1 MMENVKPIDAAP
13 GKPQGGPTL
22 TTRQRR
28 AIAAILTERNY
39 EDAIK
44 AARISRHTFYNY
56 LKQPH
61 FKAELDRQLN
71 DLTDGAFNQ
80 LKSAGGQ
87 AVETLRALLGSENES
102 VRLRASQAI
111 IEYVIK
117 ARELG
122 EISARLDEIEKV
134 IAERIK

>member
-1 MMENVKPIDAAP
+1 MRENIKPIGDGPGDPQAP
-13 GKPQGGPTL
+13 KL
-22 TTRQRR
+22 TPKQKR
-28 AIAAILTERNY
+28 AIAAILTARTY

-44 AARISRHTFYNY
+44 AARIGRHTFYNY

-80 LKSAGGQ
+80 LKGASGD
-87 AVETLRALLGSENES
+87 AVDTLRTLLNSESETI
-102 VRLRASQAI
+102 RLRASQSI
-111 IEYVIK
+111 IDYVVK

-122 EISARLDEIEKV
+122 DISARLDEIERI

>member
-1 MMENVKPIDAAP
+1 MMENVKPIDATQDAP
-13 GKPQGGPTL
+13 GIPVL

-80 LKSAGGQ
+80 LKSAGGH
-87 AVETLRALLGSENES
+87 AVETLRALLDSDSET

>member
-13 GKPQGGPTL
+13 GKPQGGPSL
-22 TTRQRR
+22 TPKQRR
-28 AIAAILTERNY
+28 AIAAILTARNY
-39 EDAIK
+39 EEAIT
-44 AARISRHTFYNY
+44 AAKVTRQTFYNY
-56 LKQPH
+56 FKLPH
-61 FKAELDRQLN
+61 FKAELDRRLN